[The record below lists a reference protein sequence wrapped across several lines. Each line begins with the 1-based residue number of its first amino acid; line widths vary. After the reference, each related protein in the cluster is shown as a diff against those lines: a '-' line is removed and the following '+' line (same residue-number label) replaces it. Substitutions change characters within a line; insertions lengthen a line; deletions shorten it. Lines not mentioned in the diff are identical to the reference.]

1 MKSLFCY
8 REAVPKTEM
17 ENDDSDS
24 KISSGSLA
32 SFYDVAVM
40 EDTKPDEQI
49 DETDLSPQSEDPPQ
63 TRTTWYDQ
71 SKEQPQN
78 NLNSSPSPD
87 SDLPPAA
94 SSEQQEFPIYS
105 SPLPVCSQPRPE
117 PGQTEKPQPSRPA
130 PTAPVRPAPSSPS
143 GKPAAPPPRPLQPPV
158 KGDSIS
164 FNSRDEVR
172 ISELVLSGFIL
183 NMT

>member
-1 MKSLFCY
+1 
-8 REAVPKTEM
+8 M

-117 PGQTEKPQPSRPA
+117 PGQTEKTAALEACSYRTCSTCTQQPVWETCS
-130 PTAPVRPAPSSPS
+130 SSPS
-143 GKPAAPPPRPLQPPV
+143 T
-158 KGDSIS
+158 
-164 FNSRDEVR
+164 FTTT
-172 ISELVLSGFIL
+172 SER
-183 NMT
+183 